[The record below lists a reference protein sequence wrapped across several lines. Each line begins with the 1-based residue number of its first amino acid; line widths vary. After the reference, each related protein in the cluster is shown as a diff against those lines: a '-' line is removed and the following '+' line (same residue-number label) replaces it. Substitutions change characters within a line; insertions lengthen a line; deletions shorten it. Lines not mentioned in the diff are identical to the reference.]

1 MKARHICALLSSQD
15 YGIVTEDK
23 LILTREFKQEV
34 SGEGRRTT
42 QRK

>member
-1 MKARHICALLSSQD
+1 MKARCVCPLLSSQD

-23 LILTREFKQEV
+23 LILTREFKREV